1 MMKRGNITIT
11 PNRIAVTLSMDGTVW
26 MTVEEIATIF
36 HVTASSVERRIAKL
50 LAERELDEREVR
62 TEEVKICGSRR
73 CIVEYYNL
81 DMVIAL
87 SYRIDT
93 STSKAFRKWVG
104 ERVIRSLRKAAAQP
118 LILRIAQATDRIN

>member
-1 MMKRGNITIT
+1 MMKRGKITIT
-11 PNRIAVTLSMDGTVW
+11 PDRIAVMLSMDGTVW

-36 HVTASSVERRIAKL
+36 QATVASVKRRIAKL
-50 LAERELDEREVR
+50 LAEGGLDECEVR
-62 TEEVKICGSRR
+62 TEEVKICGGCR

-93 STSKAFRKWVG
+93 PASKAFRRWVG

-118 LILRIAQATDRIN
+118 LIMKIERRNEIAN